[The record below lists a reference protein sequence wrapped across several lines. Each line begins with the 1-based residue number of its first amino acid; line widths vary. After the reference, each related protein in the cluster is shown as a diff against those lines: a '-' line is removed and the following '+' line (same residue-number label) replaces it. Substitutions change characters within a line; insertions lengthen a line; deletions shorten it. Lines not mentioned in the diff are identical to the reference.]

1 MGTQN
6 GCGCGCSGESANK
19 TNEGLKITSRPDGQ
33 AEAVRTQVQI
43 NGMTC
48 GHCVASVTEELEE
61 LSSVSGVDV
70 QLVANGT
77 STATITSTAALDDAA
92 IRTAIDEA
100 GYDVVAISR

>member
-1 MGTQN
+1 M
-6 GCGCGCSGESANK
+6 SIKANY
-19 TNEGLKITSRPDGQ
+19 TVT
-33 AEAVRTQVQI
+33 
-43 NGMTC
+43 GMTC

-77 STATITSTAALDDAA
+77 STATITSAAALDDAA